1 MPTFYNALG
10 SQTLVGSNQQDR
22 FYAFTF
28 DDNLNNLRADS
39 VVTVFSW
46 TTGLRTSATNFFTIT
61 GNNVQLSSDFF
72 AGGEKNDFI
81 YGSNANDAIFFNNG
95 VISGGIGS
103 FSSIEQIE
111 MGAGDDI
118 VDLSARGPSGVDYA
132 KNIIIRGDSGN
143 DIIIGGAGMDTI
155 YGDDGND
162 LLLGWRGADTLYGGA
177 GDDTI
182 YGDDFGFNG
191 IAGDD
196 FLYGQAGN
204 DTLYGGAR
212 TDRLEGGDGN
222 DTLYGGA
229 GGDNLLGGA
238 GDDILY
244 GDDDGVNGNDKLDGD
259 AGNDQLFGG
268 GGNDEM
274 RGGTGDD
281 LVNGGTG
288 NDFVDGDGG
297 IDILIGGAGDDI
309 LNGGTESDTAVYSGN
324 LSDYSIVQNV
334 DGSFTIADLR
344 GGSPDGVDTLRNVEF
359 FQFADTTIPAGVPNN
374 PPAINSDGGGIAASI
389 SVLENTNFVT
399 TVAASDADNGQT
411 LTYSIAG
418 GADAALFTIDPVTGV
433 VSFITA
439 PDFENPADAGGNNM
453 YDIVVRATDNLGA
466 FDEQALA
473 ITVDDT
479 NDGAAPV
486 ITSNGGGA
494 TANITIDENAAI
506 VATVQ
511 AEDPDGTAS
520 TYSIVGGADAALFSI
535 DPQTGQLVFINAPD
549 FENPAD
555 AGQNNVYDV
564 IVQASDGVNF
574 DQQQISVTVAN
585 TNDNAPVITSAGGGA
600 TGSVSATENATA
612 VAAVVAT
619 DADGA
624 TLTYSI
630 IGGAD
635 AALFTIDPV
644 TGALAFITA
653 PDFEA
658 PGDFNGDN
666 IYDVIVQASDG
677 TNFDEQQIAVTIGN
691 ANDISPVITSNGGGA
706 TASVSINE
714 NIAAVTTVTA
724 TDADG
729 TNPVYSIVGG
739 ADAALFTIDPQTGSL
754 VFITVPDFETPGDF
768 DGNNVYDVIVQAS
781 DGVNSSQQQIAVNV
795 GNVNDAAPV
804 ITSNGGGT
812 NASVSAAENTTA
824 ITTVTS
830 TDADGPTPVYTIVG
844 GADAALFTI
853 DPQTGALQ
861 FLSAPDFEAP
871 GDFNG
876 DNIYDVIVQASD
888 GINSDQQQIAVT
900 VTNTNDNAPV
910 ITSGG
915 GGANATVSAAEN
927 QRTVLAV
934 VAQDADGAAITYSIV
949 GGADAALFTINAQ
962 TGALEFITAPDFELP
977 TDADFN
983 GIYDVIVRA
992 SDGTLFDDQAISV
1005 LVTDLI
1011 EGGRRIIGS
1020 NGNNTIT
1027 PTAPNPAL
1035 QTTAMND
1042 YIDALGGNDIID
1054 GGGGI
1059 DWMMGGYGD
1068 DIYYVDTYSDD
1079 GIIDND
1085 DRVIEDYLEGYDTVN
1100 ATVSYRLPTNVENL
1114 TLLGS
1119 VAING
1124 TGNNDI
1130 NIITGNVANNILSGE
1145 GGDDSLFGG
1154 EGNDTLLGGSGADLL
1169 DGGLGTDIMDG
1180 GLDNDVYIVDN
1191 FSDDGNA
1198 SNDDQVIELAGGGID
1213 TVNASVSYMLGN
1225 EVENLTLTGTL
1236 AINGTGNSLANTLIG
1251 NSAANLL
1258 LGMDGNDLLYGNDG
1272 NDILNG
1278 GSGNDTAFG
1287 GSGDDLIQGDLG
1299 NDSLLGEDGADTL
1312 VGGSG
1317 SDRLDGG
1324 LGADIMDGG
1333 IDNDSYFVDTFS
1345 DDGISSND
1353 DQVIELAGGGIDT
1366 VNASVNY
1373 TLGNEVENLTLTG
1386 TVAINGTGNA
1396 LANTLIGNSAANTI
1410 LGLDG
1415 NDTINGNAG
1424 DDVLR
1429 GGGGNDTMNG
1439 GTENDTLF
1447 GDAGNDSLLGG
1458 AGNDIIAGGSGSDTL
1473 NGQSGL
1479 DTLVGGTGRDSMNGG
1494 TEADIFKFAFGDT
1507 TTVSTTIDVI
1517 TDFTTGSDKIDLDFV
1532 NGGISAAAYSEGLI
1546 ATNSFTDALASAQ
1559 AMLSGGK
1566 SVAFVAGSTDGWLF
1580 WDTNGDGV
1588 IDQSILLKGVGSLG
1602 GFDFTDIM

>member
-10 SQTLVGSNQQDR
+10 SQTLTGSNQQDR

-39 VVTVFSW
+39 VVAVFSW
-46 TTGLRTSATNFFTIT
+46 TTTLRTSATNFFTIT

-118 VDLSARGPSGVDYA
+118 VDLSARGPSGVDYT

-143 DIIIGGAGMDTI
+143 DTIIGGAGMDTI

-222 DTLYGGA
+222 DTLYGGS

-244 GDDDGVNGNDKLDGD
+244 GDDDGVNGNDKLDGE
-259 AGNDQLFGG
+259 AGNDQMFGG

-274 RGGTGDD
+274 RGGTGND
-281 LVNGGTG
+281 LVDGGIG

-324 LSDYSIVQNV
+324 LGDYSIVQNV
-334 DGSFTIADLR
+334 DGSFTITDLR

-359 FQFADTTIPAGVPNN
+359 FQFANTTIPAGVPNT
-374 PPAINSDGGGIAASI
+374 PPVITSDGGGIAASL
-389 SVLENTNFVT
+389 SVLENATFVT
-399 TVAASDADNGQT
+399 TVTASDADNGQT

-433 VSFITA
+433 CSFINA
-439 PDFENPADAGGNNM
+439 PDFENPADAGGTNG
-453 YDIVVRATDNLGA
+453 YDIMVRATDNVGG
-466 FDEQALA
+466 FDEQAIA
-473 ITVDDT
+473 ITVTDVSE
-479 NDGAAPV
+479 GSPP
-486 ITSNGGGA
+486 IIISNGGGA
-494 TANITIDENAAI
+494 TASVTIDENATA

-511 AEDPDGTAS
+511 AEDADGTTP

-549 FENPAD
+549 FENPTD

-564 IVQASDGVNF
+564 IVQASDGINI

-619 DADGA
+619 DADGS
-624 TLTYSI
+624 TLTYAI
-630 IGGAD
+630 VGGAD

-653 PDFEA
+653 PDFET
-658 PGDFNGDN
+658 PGDFDGNN
-666 IYDVIVQASDG
+666 VYDVIVQASDG
-677 TNFDEQQIAVTIGN
+677 TNIDEQQIAVTVGN

-706 TASVSINE
+706 TASVSISE
-714 NIAAVTTVTA
+714 NISAVTTVTA

-754 VFITVPDFETPGDF
+754 VFITAPDFETPGDF

-781 DGVNSSQQQIAVNV
+781 DGVNSSQQQIAVSV

-804 ITSNGGGT
+804 ITSNGGGAT
-812 NASVSAAENTTA
+812 ASVSVAENTAA
-824 ITTVTS
+824 ITSVTS

-861 FLSAPDFEAP
+861 FLSAPDFELP
-871 GDFNG
+871 SDFNG

-888 GINSDQQQIAVT
+888 GTNSDQQQIAVT
-900 VTNTNDNAPV
+900 VTNANDNAPV

-915 GGANATVSAAEN
+915 GGANAAVSAAEN

-934 VAQDADGAAITYSIV
+934 VAQDADGAAITYSII

-983 GIYDVIVRA
+983 GLYDVTVRA
-992 SDGTLFDDQAISV
+992 CDGTLFDDQAISV
-1005 LVTDLI
+1005 TVTNVADNPPVITSNGGGATAAISISENSAAVTTVAAIDPDGTTPTYSIIGGADAALFFIDPQTGALTFINNPDFETPIDADANGIYDVIVRASDGVYFDDQALSVTVTDVN
-1011 EGGRRIIGS
+1011 EGGRTITGS
-1020 NGNNTIT
+1020 SGNNTIT
-1027 PTAPNPAL
+1027 PTATNIAL
-1035 QTTAMND
+1035 QTTALND
-1042 YIDALGGNDIID
+1042 TIFALAGNDIID
-1054 GGGGI
+1054 GGAGADYMDGGT
-1059 DWMMGGYGD
+1059 GD
-1068 DIYYVDTYSDD
+1068 DIYFVDQYSDD
-1079 GIIDND
+1079 GISLND
-1085 DRVIEDYLEGYDTVN
+1085 DQVIEAAGAGVDLVN
-1100 ATVSYRLPTNVENL
+1100 STVSYTLTANVENL

-1119 VAING
+1119 AAING
-1124 TGNNDI
+1124 TGNDLA
-1130 NIITGNVANNILSGE
+1130 NIITGNNANNILSGGLGDDTLN
-1145 GGDDSLFGG
+1145 GGD
-1154 EGNDTLLGGSGADLL
+1154 GNDTLLGGAGADRL
-1169 DGGLGTDIMDG
+1169 DGGTGADVMTG
-1180 GLDNDVYIVDN
+1180 GADNDIYIVDTY
-1191 FSDDGNA
+1191 SDDGNSA
-1198 SNDDQVIELAGGGID
+1198 NDDQVIEVAGGGID
-1213 TVNASVSYMLGN
+1213 TVNASVSFVLGS
-1225 EVENLTLTGTL
+1225 EVENLTLTGTA
-1236 AINGTGNSLANTLIG
+1236 AINGTGNNLAN
-1251 NSAANLL
+1251 
-1258 LGMDGNDLLYGNDG
+1258 
-1272 NDILNG
+1272 
-1278 GSGNDTAFG
+1278 
-1287 GSGDDLIQGDLG
+1287 
-1299 NDSLLGEDGADTL
+1299 
-1312 VGGSG
+1312 V
-1317 SDRLDGG
+1317 
-1324 LGADIMDGG
+1324 
-1333 IDNDSYFVDTFS
+1333 
-1345 DDGISSND
+1345 
-1353 DQVIELAGGGIDT
+1353 
-1366 VNASVNY
+1366 
-1373 TLGNEVENLTLTG
+1373 LT
-1386 TVAINGTGNA
+1386 
-1396 LANTLIGNSAANTI
+1396 GNSAANTL

-1424 DDVLR
+1424 EDTIR
-1429 GGGGNDTMNG
+1429 GGNGNDTING
-1439 GTENDTLF
+1439 GADNDSIF
-1447 GDAGNDSLLGG
+1447 GDAGIDSLLGAAGNDLLDGG
-1458 AGNDIIAGGSGSDTL
+1458 AGNDTL
-1473 NGQSGL
+1473 NGQSGS
-1479 DTLVGGTGRDSMNGG
+1479 DTIIGGLGRDSLNGG
-1494 TEADIFKFAFGDT
+1494 TEADIFRFNFGDT
-1507 TTVSTTIDVI
+1507 TTNSTTIDII

>member
-10 SQTLVGSNQQDR
+10 SQTLNGSNQQDR
-22 FYAFTF
+22 FYAFTY

-46 TTGLRTSATNFFTIT
+46 TTGLRTSATNFFIIT

-118 VDLSARGPSGVDYA
+118 VDLSARGPSGVDYT
-132 KNIIIRGDSGN
+132 KNIIIRGDAGN
-143 DIIIGGAGMDTI
+143 DTIIGGAGMDTI

-162 LLLGWRGADTLYGGA
+162 LLIGWRGADTLYGGS
-177 GDDTI
+177 GDDVI

-229 GGDNLLGGA
+229 GGDNLLGGS

-334 DGSFTIADLR
+334 DGSFTITDLR

-359 FQFADTTIPAGVPNN
+359 FQFADTTIPAGVPNT
-374 PPAINSDGGGIAASI
+374 PPVITSDGGGISASLTI
-389 SVLENTNFVT
+389 LENATFVT
-399 TVAASDADNGQT
+399 TVTASDADSGQS

-433 VSFITA
+433 VSFINA
-439 PDFENPADAGGNNM
+439 PDFENPADAGGNNV
-453 YDIVVRATDNLGA
+453 YDIIVRATDNVGG
-466 FDEQALA
+466 FDEQAIA
-473 ITVDDT
+473 ITVTDVSE
-479 NDGAAPV
+479 GSPPV
-486 ITSNGGGA
+486 IISNGGGA
-494 TANITIDENAAI
+494 TASVTIDENTTA

-511 AEDPDGTAS
+511 AEDADGTTP
-520 TYSIVGGADAALFSI
+520 TYSIVGGADAALFTI
-535 DPQTGQLVFINAPD
+535 DPQTGLLAFINAPD
-549 FENPAD
+549 YENPAD
-555 AGQNNVYDV
+555 AGQNNVYNV
-564 IVQASDGVNF
+564 IVQASDGINI
-574 DQQQISVTVAN
+574 DQQQIAVTVAN

-600 TGSVSATENATA
+600 TASVGTTENATA
-612 VAAVVAT
+612 VATVVAT

-630 IGGAD
+630 SGGAD

-644 TGALAFITA
+644 TGALSFITA

-666 IYDVIVQASDG
+666 VYDVIVQASDG
-677 TNFDEQQIAVTIGN
+677 TNIDEQQIAVTVGN
-691 ANDISPVITSNGGGA
+691 ANDITPVITSNGGGA

-714 NIAAVTTVTA
+714 NSAAVTTVTA

-754 VFITVPDFETPGDF
+754 VFINAPDFEAPGDF
-768 DGNNVYDVIVQAS
+768 DGNNIYDVIVQAS
-781 DGVNSSQQQIAVNV
+781 DGVNSTQQQIAVSV
-795 GNVNDAAPV
+795 GNVNDATPV
-804 ITSNGGGT
+804 ITSNGGGAT
-812 NASVSAAENTTA
+812 ASVSVAENTAA

-830 TDADGPTPVYTIVG
+830 TDADGPAPVYTIIG
-844 GADAALFTI
+844 GTDAALFTI
-853 DPQTGALQ
+853 DAQTGALQ

-888 GINSDQQQIAVT
+888 GINTGQQQIAVT
-900 VTNTNDNAPV
+900 VTNSNDNAPV
-910 ITSGG
+910 ISSGG
-915 GGANATVSAAEN
+915 GGATAAVSAAEN
-927 QRTVLAV
+927 QRTVLTVTAL
-934 VAQDADGAAITYSIV
+934 DADGAAITYSIV

-962 TGALEFITAPDFELP
+962 TGALEFIAAPDFEMP

-983 GIYDVIVRA
+983 GIYDVTVRA

-1005 LVTDLI
+1005 TVTNVADNPPVIISNGGGATAAISISENSAAVTTVGAVDPDGTTPTYSIIGGADAALFFIDPQTGALTFINNPDFETPLDADANGIYEVIVRASDGVYFDDQALSVTVTDVN
-1011 EGGRRIIGS
+1011 EGGRTITGS
-1020 NGNNTIT
+1020 SGNNTIT
-1027 PTAPNPAL
+1027 PTATNVAL
-1035 QTTAMND
+1035 QTTALND
-1042 YIDALGGNDIID
+1042 TIFALAGNDIID
-1054 GGGGI
+1054 GGAGADYMDGGI
-1059 DWMMGGYGD
+1059 GD
-1068 DIYYVDTYSDD
+1068 DTYFVDQFSDD
-1079 GIIDND
+1079 GISLND
-1085 DRVIEDYLEGYDTVN
+1085 DQVIEAAGAGVDLVN
-1100 ATVSYRLPTNVENL
+1100 STVSYILTANVENL

-1119 VAING
+1119 AAING
-1124 TGNNDI
+1124 TGNDLA
-1130 NIITGNVANNILSGE
+1130 NIITGNAANNILSGGLGDDTLN
-1145 GGDDSLFGG
+1145 GGD
-1154 EGNDTLLGGSGADLL
+1154 GNDTLLGGAGADRL
-1169 DGGLGTDIMDG
+1169 DGGTGADVMTG
-1180 GLDNDVYIVDN
+1180 GADNDIYFVDT
-1191 FSDDGNA
+1191 FTDDGNSA
-1198 SNDDQVIELAGGGID
+1198 NDDQVIEAAGGGID
-1213 TVNASVSYMLGN
+1213 TVNASVSFILGS
-1225 EVENLTLTGTL
+1225 EVENLTLTGTA
-1236 AINGTGNSLANTLIG
+1236 AINGTGNNLAN
-1251 NSAANLL
+1251 
-1258 LGMDGNDLLYGNDG
+1258 
-1272 NDILNG
+1272 
-1278 GSGNDTAFG
+1278 
-1287 GSGDDLIQGDLG
+1287 
-1299 NDSLLGEDGADTL
+1299 
-1312 VGGSG
+1312 V
-1317 SDRLDGG
+1317 
-1324 LGADIMDGG
+1324 
-1333 IDNDSYFVDTFS
+1333 
-1345 DDGISSND
+1345 
-1353 DQVIELAGGGIDT
+1353 
-1366 VNASVNY
+1366 
-1373 TLGNEVENLTLTG
+1373 LT
-1386 TVAINGTGNA
+1386 
-1396 LANTLIGNSAANTI
+1396 GNSAANTL

-1424 DDVLR
+1424 EDTIR
-1429 GGGGNDTMNG
+1429 GGNGNDTING
-1439 GTENDTLF
+1439 GADNDSLF
-1447 GDAGNDSLLGG
+1447 GDAGIDTLLGAAGNDLLDGG
-1458 AGNDIIAGGSGSDTL
+1458 AGNDTL
-1473 NGQSGL
+1473 NGQSGN
-1479 DTLVGGTGRDSMNGG
+1479 DIIIGGLGRDSLNGG
-1494 TEADIFKFAFGDT
+1494 TEADIFRFAFGDT
-1507 TTVSTTIDVI
+1507 TANSATIDII

-1559 AMLSGGK
+1559 AMLSGGNW
-1566 SVAFVAGSTDGWLF
+1566 VAFVAGSTDGWLF

>member
-10 SQTLVGSNQQDR
+10 SQTLTGSNQQDR

-46 TTGLRTSATNFFTIT
+46 TTTLRTSATNFFTIT

-143 DIIIGGAGMDTI
+143 DTIIGGAGMDTI

-222 DTLYGGA
+222 DTLYGGS

-244 GDDDGVNGNDKLDGD
+244 GDDDGVNGNDKLDGE
-259 AGNDQLFGG
+259 AGNDQMFGG

-274 RGGTGDD
+274 RGGTGND
-281 LVNGGTG
+281 LVDGGIG

-324 LSDYSIVQNV
+324 LGDYSIVQNV
-334 DGSFTIADLR
+334 DGSFTITDLR

-359 FQFADTTIPAGVPNN
+359 FQFANTTILAGVPNT
-374 PPAINSDGGGIAASI
+374 PPVITSDGGGIAASL
-389 SVLENTNFVT
+389 SVLENANFVT
-399 TVAASDADNGQT
+399 TVTASDADNGQT

-433 VSFITA
+433 VSFINA
-439 PDFENPADAGGNNM
+439 PDFENPADAGGNNV
-453 YDIVVRATDNLGA
+453 YDIIVRATDNLGG
-466 FDEQALA
+466 FDEQAIA
-473 ITVDDT
+473 ITVTDVSE
-479 NDGAAPV
+479 GSPP
-486 ITSNGGGA
+486 IIISNGGGA
-494 TANITIDENAAI
+494 TASVTIDENATA
-506 VATVQ
+506 VTTVQ
-511 AEDPDGTAS
+511 AEDADGTTP
-520 TYSIVGGADAALFSI
+520 TYSIIGGADAALFSI

-549 FENPAD
+549 FENPTD

-564 IVQASDGVNF
+564 IVQASDGINI

-619 DADGA
+619 EADGA

-677 TNFDEQQIAVTIGN
+677 TNIDEQQIAVTVGN

-714 NIAAVTTVTA
+714 NIAAVTTVIA

-739 ADAALFTIDPQTGSL
+739 ADAALFAIDPQTGSL
-754 VFITVPDFETPGDF
+754 VFITAPDFETPGDF

-812 NASVSAAENTTA
+812 NASVSVAENTAA

-830 TDADGPTPVYTIVG
+830 SDADGPAPVYTIVG
-844 GADAALFTI
+844 GVDAALFTI
-853 DPQTGALQ
+853 DPLTGALQ
-861 FLSAPDFEAP
+861 FLSAPDFELP

-888 GINSDQQQIAVT
+888 GTNNGQQQIAVT

-915 GGANATVSAAEN
+915 GGANAAVSAAEN

-983 GIYDVIVRA
+983 GIYDVTVRA

-1005 LVTDLI
+1005 TVTDAADNSPVITSNGGGATAAVNIWENSAVVTNVDAIDPDGTTLTFSI
-1011 EGGRRIIGS
+1011 VGGADAALFFIDLYTGVLAFKSAPDFETLLDADANGIYEVIVRASDGVNFDDQAISVTVADINEGERTIIGS
-1020 NGNNTIT
+1020 SGNNTIT
-1027 PTAPNPAL
+1027 PTAANIAL
-1035 QTTAMND
+1035 RTSEFND
-1042 YIDALGGNDIID
+1042 TIYGLAGNDIID
-1054 GGGGI
+1054 GGGGA
-1059 DWMMGGYGD
+1059 DYMDGGTGD
-1068 DIYYVDTYSDD
+1068 DFYFVDQFSYD
-1079 GIIDND
+1079 GNNSND
-1085 DRVIEDYLEGYDTVN
+1085 DFVFEQFNAGIDTVN
-1100 ATVSYRLPTNVENL
+1100 STVTYSLAANVENL
-1114 TLLGS
+1114 ILLGTAS
-1119 VAING
+1119 ING
-1124 TGNNDI
+1124 IGNELN
-1130 NIITGNVANNILSGE
+1130 NNITGNSANNTLIGGVGDDTLN
-1145 GGDDSLFGG
+1145 GGD
-1154 EGNDTLLGGSGADLL
+1154 GNDLLYDGAGADRL
-1169 DGGLGTDIMDG
+1169 DGGAGADIMEG
-1180 GLDNDVYIVDN
+1180 GRDNDVYFVDT
-1191 FSDDGNA
+1191 FSNDGVA
-1198 SNDDQVIELAGGGID
+1198 GNDDQVIELAGEGID
-1213 TVNASVSYMLGN
+1213 IVNASVSYVLAN
-1225 EVENLTLTGTL
+1225 EVENLTLTGTA
-1236 AINGTGNSLANTLIG
+1236 AINGTGNNLAN
-1251 NSAANLL
+1251 
-1258 LGMDGNDLLYGNDG
+1258 
-1272 NDILNG
+1272 
-1278 GSGNDTAFG
+1278 
-1287 GSGDDLIQGDLG
+1287 
-1299 NDSLLGEDGADTL
+1299 
-1312 VGGSG
+1312 V
-1317 SDRLDGG
+1317 
-1324 LGADIMDGG
+1324 
-1333 IDNDSYFVDTFS
+1333 
-1345 DDGISSND
+1345 
-1353 DQVIELAGGGIDT
+1353 
-1366 VNASVNY
+1366 
-1373 TLGNEVENLTLTG
+1373 LT
-1386 TVAINGTGNA
+1386 
-1396 LANTLIGNSAANTI
+1396 GNSAANTL

-1424 DDVLR
+1424 EDTIR
-1429 GGGGNDTMNG
+1429 GGNGNDTING
-1439 GTENDTLF
+1439 GADNDSIF
-1447 GDAGNDSLLGG
+1447 GDAGIDSLLGAAGNDLLDGG
-1458 AGNDIIAGGSGSDTL
+1458 AGNDTL
-1473 NGQSGL
+1473 NGQSGS
-1479 DTLVGGTGRDSMNGG
+1479 DTIIGGQGRDSLNGG
-1494 TEADIFKFAFGDT
+1494 TEADIFRFNFGDT
-1507 TTVSTTIDVI
+1507 TTNSTTIDII

-1559 AMLSGGK
+1559 AMFSGGK

>member
-374 PPAINSDGGGIAASI
+374 PPVINSDGGGIAASI

-439 PDFENPADAGGNNM
+439 PDFENPADAGGNNV
-453 YDIVVRATDNLGA
+453 YDIIVRATDNLGA

-511 AEDPDGTAS
+511 AEDPDGTAP

-624 TLTYSI
+624 TLTHSI

-677 TNFDEQQIAVTIGN
+677 TNIDEQQIAVTVGN

-714 NIAAVTTVTA
+714 NIAGVTTVTA

-739 ADAALFTIDPQTGSL
+739 ADAALFAIDTQTGSL
-754 VFITVPDFETPGDF
+754 VFITAPDFETPGDF

-781 DGVNSSQQQIAVNV
+781 DGVNSSQQQIAVSV

-812 NASVSAAENTTA
+812 NASVSVAENTAA

-853 DPQTGALQ
+853 DPQSGALH
-861 FLSAPDFEAP
+861 FLSAPDFELP

-888 GINSDQQQIAVT
+888 GTNNGQQQIAVT

-983 GIYDVIVRA
+983 GIYDVTVRA

-1005 LVTDLI
+1005 TVTNVADNPPVITSNGGGATAAINISENSAAVTTVEAIDPDGTTPTYSIIGGADAALFFI
-1011 EGGRRIIGS
+1011 DPQTGALTFINNPDFETPLDADGNGIYDVIVRASDGVYFDDQALSVTVADVNEGGRTITGS
-1020 NGNNTIT
+1020 SGNNTIT
-1027 PTAPNPAL
+1027 PTATNVAL
-1035 QTTAMND
+1035 QTTALND
-1042 YIDALGGNDIID
+1042 TIFALAGNDIID
-1054 GGGGI
+1054 GGAGADYMDGGT
-1059 DWMMGGYGD
+1059 GD
-1068 DIYYVDTYSDD
+1068 DIYFVDQYSDD
-1079 GIIDND
+1079 GISLND
-1085 DRVIEDYLEGYDTVN
+1085 DQVIEAAGAGVDLVN
-1100 ATVSYRLPTNVENL
+1100 STVSYTLTANVENL

-1119 VAING
+1119 AAING
-1124 TGNNDI
+1124 TGNDLA
-1130 NIITGNVANNILSGE
+1130 NIITGNGANNILSGGLGDDTLN
-1145 GGDDSLFGG
+1145 GGD
-1154 EGNDTLLGGSGADLL
+1154 GNDTLLGGSGAD
-1169 DGGLGTDIMDG
+1169 
-1180 GLDNDVYIVDN
+1180 
-1191 FSDDGNA
+1191 
-1198 SNDDQVIELAGGGID
+1198 
-1213 TVNASVSYMLGN
+1213 
-1225 EVENLTLTGTL
+1225 
-1236 AINGTGNSLANTLIG
+1236 
-1251 NSAANLL
+1251 
-1258 LGMDGNDLLYGNDG
+1258 
-1272 NDILNG
+1272 
-1278 GSGNDTAFG
+1278 
-1287 GSGDDLIQGDLG
+1287 
-1299 NDSLLGEDGADTL
+1299 
-1312 VGGSG
+1312 
-1317 SDRLDGG
+1317 RLDGG
-1324 LGADIMDGG
+1324 TGADIMDGG
-1333 IDNDSYFVDTFS
+1333 ADNDVYFVDTFS
-1345 DDGISSND
+1345 DDGNSAND
-1353 DQVIELAGGGIDT
+1353 DQVIEAAGGGVDT
-1366 VNASVNY
+1366 VNASVSFI
-1373 TLGNEVENLTLTG
+1373 LGANVENLTLTG
-1386 TVAINGTGNA
+1386 TAAINGTGNG
-1396 LANTLIGNSAANTI
+1396 LANVMTGNSAANTL

-1424 DDVLR
+1424 DDTIR
-1429 GGGGNDTMNG
+1429 GGNGNDTING
-1439 GTENDTLF
+1439 GSDNDSLF
-1447 GDAGNDSLLGG
+1447 GDAGIDTLLGA
-1458 AGNDIIAGGSGSDTL
+1458 AGNDLLDGGTGNDTL
-1473 NGQSGL
+1473 NGQSGS
-1479 DTLVGGTGRDSMNGG
+1479 DTIIGGLGRDSLNGG
-1494 TEADIFKFAFGDT
+1494 TEADIFRFNFGDT
-1507 TTVSTTIDVI
+1507 TTNSTTIDVI

>member
-10 SQTLVGSNQQDR
+10 SQTLNGSNQQDR
-22 FYAFTF
+22 FYAFTY

-118 VDLSARGPSGVDYA
+118 VDLSARGPSGVDYT
-132 KNIIIRGDSGN
+132 KNIIIRGDAGN
-143 DIIIGGAGMDTI
+143 DTIIGGAGMDTI

-162 LLLGWRGADTLYGGA
+162 LLIGWRGADTLYGGS
-177 GDDTI
+177 GDDVI

-196 FLYGQAGN
+196 FLYGQSGN

-229 GGDNLLGGA
+229 GGDNLFGGS

-244 GDDDGVNGNDKLDGD
+244 GDDDGVNGNDKMDGD
-259 AGNDQLFGG
+259 AGNDQMFGG

-281 LVNGGTG
+281 LVNGGIG

-334 DGSFTIADLR
+334 DGSFTITDLR

-359 FQFADTTIPAGVPNN
+359 FQFADTTIPAGVPNT
-374 PPAINSDGGGIAASI
+374 PPVITSDGGGISASLTI
-389 SVLENTNFVT
+389 LENATFVT
-399 TVAASDADNGQT
+399 TVTASDADSGQS

-433 VSFITA
+433 VSFINA
-439 PDFENPADAGGNNM
+439 PDFENPADAGGNNV
-453 YDIVVRATDNLGA
+453 YDIIVRATDNVGG
-466 FDEQALA
+466 FDEQAIA
-473 ITVDDT
+473 ITVTDVSE
-479 NDGAAPV
+479 GSPPV
-486 ITSNGGGA
+486 IISNGGGA
-494 TANITIDENAAI
+494 TASVTIDENTTA

-511 AEDPDGTAS
+511 AEDADGTMP
-520 TYSIVGGADAALFSI
+520 TYSIVGGADAALFTI
-535 DPQTGQLVFINAPD
+535 DPQTGLLAFINAPD
-549 FENPAD
+549 YENPAD
-555 AGQNNVYDV
+555 AGQNNVYNV
-564 IVQASDGVNF
+564 IVQASDGINI
-574 DQQQISVTVAN
+574 DQQQIAVTVAN

-600 TGSVSATENATA
+600 TASVGTTENATA
-612 VAAVVAT
+612 VATVVAT

-630 IGGAD
+630 SGGAD

-644 TGALAFITA
+644 TGALSFITA

-666 IYDVIVQASDG
+666 VYDVIVQASDG
-677 TNFDEQQIAVTIGN
+677 TNIDEQQIAVTVGN
-691 ANDISPVITSNGGGA
+691 ANDITPVITSNGGGA

-714 NIAAVTTVTA
+714 NSAAVTTVTA

-754 VFITVPDFETPGDF
+754 VFINAPDFETPGDF
-768 DGNNVYDVIVQAS
+768 DGNNIYDVIVQAS
-781 DGVNSSQQQIAVNV
+781 DGVNSTQQQIAVSV
-795 GNVNDAAPV
+795 GNVNDATPV
-804 ITSNGGGT
+804 ITSNGGGAT
-812 NASVSAAENTTA
+812 ASVSVAENTAA

-830 TDADGPTPVYTIVG
+830 TDADGPTPVYTIIG

-853 DPQTGALQ
+853 DAQTGALQ

-888 GINSDQQQIAVT
+888 GINTGQQQIAVT
-900 VTNTNDNAPV
+900 VTNSNDNAPV
-910 ITSGG
+910 ISSGG
-915 GGANATVSAAEN
+915 GGATAAVSAAEN
-927 QRTVLAV
+927 QRTVLTVTAL
-934 VAQDADGAAITYSIV
+934 DADGAAITYSIV

-962 TGALEFITAPDFELP
+962 TGALEFIAAPDFEMP

-983 GIYDVIVRA
+983 GIYDVTVRA

-1005 LVTDLI
+1005 TVTNVADNPPVIISNGGGATAAVSISENSAAVTTVGAVDPDGTTPTYSIIGGADAALFFI
-1011 EGGRRIIGS
+1011 DPQTGALTFINNPDFETPLDADANGIYEVIVRASDGVYFDDQALSVTVADVNEGGRTITGS
-1020 NGNNTIT
+1020 SGNNTIT
-1027 PTAPNPAL
+1027 PTATNVAL
-1035 QTTAMND
+1035 QTTALND
-1042 YIDALGGNDIID
+1042 TIFALAGNDIID
-1054 GGGGI
+1054 GGAGADYMDGGI
-1059 DWMMGGYGD
+1059 GD
-1068 DIYYVDTYSDD
+1068 DIYYVDQFSNDGNSANDDLVIEAVGGGIDRVVSTVSYILTPNVEILLLMGNAINGIGNDLNNTIVGNQNNNVIEGGLGDDTLYGEAGSDTLLGGAGNDTLDGGSGNDVLDGGEGNDTLDGRDGVDQLSGGLGDDIYYVNDFSDD
-1079 GIIDND
+1079 GDNTND
-1085 DRVIEDYLEGYDTVN
+1085 DVVIEAANAGIDLVYSQSDYT
-1100 ATVSYRLPTNVENL
+1100 LPTNVENL
-1114 TLLGS
+1114 TLLS
-1119 VAING
+1119 VGNYNGFGNGLNNIING
-1124 TGNNDI
+1124 NTSNNY
-1130 NIITGNVANNILSGE
+1130 
-1145 GGDDSLFGG
+1145 
-1154 EGNDTLLGGSGADLL
+1154 L
-1169 DGGLGTDIMDG
+1169 DGG
-1180 GLDNDVYIVDN
+1180 
-1191 FSDDGNA
+1191 A
-1198 SNDDQVIELAGGGID
+1198 
-1213 TVNASVSYMLGN
+1213 
-1225 EVENLTLTGTL
+1225 
-1236 AINGTGNSLANTLIG
+1236 
-1251 NSAANLL
+1251 
-1258 LGMDGNDLLYGNDG
+1258 
-1272 NDILNG
+1272 
-1278 GSGNDTAFG
+1278 
-1287 GSGDDLIQGDLG
+1287 
-1299 NDSLLGEDGADTL
+1299 
-1312 VGGSG
+1312 
-1317 SDRLDGG
+1317 
-1324 LGADIMDGG
+1324 
-1333 IDNDSYFVDTFS
+1333 
-1345 DDGISSND
+1345 
-1353 DQVIELAGGGIDT
+1353 
-1366 VNASVNY
+1366 
-1373 TLGNEVENLTLTG
+1373 
-1386 TVAINGTGNA
+1386 
-1396 LANTLIGNSAANTI
+1396 
-1410 LGLDG
+1410 G

-1424 DDVLR
+1424 QDIIR
-1429 GGGGNDTMNG
+1429 GGNGNDTING
-1439 GTENDTLF
+1439 GADNDSLF
-1447 GDAGNDSLLGG
+1447 GDAGNDSLLGAAGNDLLDGG
-1458 AGNDIIAGGSGSDTL
+1458 AGNDTL
-1473 NGQSGL
+1473 NGQSGN
-1479 DTLVGGTGRDSMNGG
+1479 DIIIGGQGRDSLNGG
-1494 TEADIFKFAFGDT
+1494 TEADIFRFAFGDT
-1507 TTVSTTIDVI
+1507 TTNSATIDII

>member
-10 SQTLVGSNQQDR
+10 SQTLNGSNQQDR
-22 FYAFTF
+22 FYAFTY

-118 VDLSARGPSGVDYA
+118 VDLSARGPSGVDYT
-132 KNIIIRGDSGN
+132 KNIIIRGDAGN
-143 DIIIGGAGMDTI
+143 DTIIGGAGMDTI

-162 LLLGWRGADTLYGGA
+162 LLIGWRGADTLYGGS
-177 GDDTI
+177 GDDVI

-196 FLYGQAGN
+196 FLYGQSGN

-229 GGDNLLGGA
+229 GGDNLFGGS

-244 GDDDGVNGNDKLDGD
+244 GDDDGVNGNDKMDGD
-259 AGNDQLFGG
+259 AGNDQMFGG

-334 DGSFTIADLR
+334 DGSFTITDLR

-359 FQFADTTIPAGVPNN
+359 FQFADTTIPAGVPNT
-374 PPAINSDGGGIAASI
+374 PPVITSDGGGISASLTI
-389 SVLENTNFVT
+389 LENATFVT
-399 TVAASDADNGQT
+399 TVTASDANSGQS

-433 VSFITA
+433 VSFINA
-439 PDFENPADAGGNNM
+439 PDFENPADAGGNNV
-453 YDIVVRATDNLGA
+453 YDIIVRATDNVGG
-466 FDEQALA
+466 FDEQAIA
-473 ITVDDT
+473 ITVTDVSE
-479 NDGAAPV
+479 GSPPV
-486 ITSNGGGA
+486 IISNGGGA
-494 TANITIDENAAI
+494 TANVTIDENSTA

-511 AEDPDGTAS
+511 AEDTDGTMP
-520 TYSIVGGADAALFSI
+520 TYSIMGGADAALFTI
-535 DPQTGQLVFINAPD
+535 DPQTGLLAFINAPD
-549 FENPAD
+549 YENPAD
-555 AGQNNVYDV
+555 AGQNNVYNV
-564 IVQASDGVNF
+564 IVQASDGINI
-574 DQQQISVTVAN
+574 DQQQIAVTVTN

-600 TGSVSATENATA
+600 TASVGTTENATA
-612 VAAVVAT
+612 VATVVAT

-630 IGGAD
+630 SGGAD

-644 TGALAFITA
+644 TGALSFITA

-666 IYDVIVQASDG
+666 VYDVIVQASDG
-677 TNFDEQQIAVTIGN
+677 TNIDEQQIAVTVGN
-691 ANDISPVITSNGGGA
+691 ANDITPVITSNGGGA

-714 NIAAVTTVTA
+714 NSAAVTTVTA

-754 VFITVPDFETPGDF
+754 VFINAPDFETPGDF
-768 DGNNVYDVIVQAS
+768 DGNNIYDVIVQAS
-781 DGVNSSQQQIAVNV
+781 DGVNSTQQQIAVSV
-795 GNVNDAAPV
+795 GNVNDATPV
-804 ITSNGGGT
+804 ITSNGGGAT
-812 NASVSAAENTTA
+812 ASVSVAENTAA

-830 TDADGPTPVYTIVG
+830 TDADGPAPVYTIIG

-853 DPQTGALQ
+853 DAQTGALQ

-888 GINSDQQQIAVT
+888 GINTDQQQIAVT
-900 VTNTNDNAPV
+900 VTNSNDNAPV
-910 ITSGG
+910 ISSAG
-915 GGANATVSAAEN
+915 GGATAAVSAAEN
-927 QRTVLAV
+927 QRTVLTVTAL
-934 VAQDADGAAITYSIV
+934 DADGAAITYSIV

-962 TGALEFITAPDFELP
+962 TGALEFIAAPDFEMP

-983 GIYDVIVRA
+983 GIYDVTVRA

-1005 LVTDLI
+1005 TVTNVADNPPVITSNGGGATAAISISENSAAVTTVGAVDPDGTTPTYSIIGGADAALFFIDPQTGALTFINNPDFETPLDADANGIYEVIVRASDGVYFDDQALSVTVTDVN
-1011 EGGRRIIGS
+1011 EGGRTITGS
-1020 NGNNTIT
+1020 SGNNTIT
-1027 PTAPNPAL
+1027 PTATNVAL
-1035 QTTAMND
+1035 QTTALND
-1042 YIDALGGNDIID
+1042 TIFALAGNDIID
-1054 GGGGI
+1054 GGAGADYMDGGI
-1059 DWMMGGYGD
+1059 GD
-1068 DIYYVDTYSDD
+1068 DTYFVDQFSDD
-1079 GIIDND
+1079 GISLND
-1085 DRVIEDYLEGYDTVN
+1085 DQVIEAAGAGVDLVN
-1100 ATVSYRLPTNVENL
+1100 STVSYILTANVENL

-1119 VAING
+1119 AAING
-1124 TGNNDI
+1124 TGNDLA
-1130 NIITGNVANNILSGE
+1130 NIITGNGANNILSGGLGDDTLN
-1145 GGDDSLFGG
+1145 GGD
-1154 EGNDTLLGGSGADLL
+1154 GNDTLLGGAGADRL
-1169 DGGLGTDIMDG
+1169 DGGTGADVMTG
-1180 GLDNDVYIVDN
+1180 GADNDIYFVDT
-1191 FSDDGNA
+1191 FTDDGNSA
-1198 SNDDQVIELAGGGID
+1198 NDDQVIEAAGGGID
-1213 TVNASVSYMLGN
+1213 TVNASVSFILGN
-1225 EVENLTLTGTL
+1225 EVENLTLTGT
-1236 AINGTGNSLANTLIG
+1236 A
-1251 NSAANLL
+1251 
-1258 LGMDGNDLLYGNDG
+1258 
-1272 NDILNG
+1272 
-1278 GSGNDTAFG
+1278 
-1287 GSGDDLIQGDLG
+1287 
-1299 NDSLLGEDGADTL
+1299 
-1312 VGGSG
+1312 
-1317 SDRLDGG
+1317 
-1324 LGADIMDGG
+1324 
-1333 IDNDSYFVDTFS
+1333 
-1345 DDGISSND
+1345 
-1353 DQVIELAGGGIDT
+1353 
-1366 VNASVNY
+1366 
-1373 TLGNEVENLTLTG
+1373 
-1386 TVAINGTGNA
+1386 AINGTGNA
-1396 LANTLIGNSAANTI
+1396 LANVLTGNSAANTL

-1424 DDVLR
+1424 EDIIR
-1429 GGGGNDTMNG
+1429 GGNGNDTING
-1439 GTENDTLF
+1439 GADNDSLF
-1447 GDAGNDSLLGG
+1447 GDAGIDSLLGAAGNDLLDGG
-1458 AGNDIIAGGSGSDTL
+1458 AGNDTL
-1473 NGQSGL
+1473 NGQSGN
-1479 DTLVGGTGRDSMNGG
+1479 DIIIGGQGRDSLNGG
-1494 TEADIFKFAFGDT
+1494 TEADIFRFAFGDT
-1507 TTVSTTIDVI
+1507 TTNSATIDII

-1532 NGGISAAAYSEGLI
+1532 NGGISAAGYSEGLI

>member
-10 SQTLVGSNQQDR
+10 SQTLNGSNQQDR
-22 FYAFTF
+22 FYAFTY

-118 VDLSARGPSGVDYA
+118 VDLSARGPSGVDYT
-132 KNIIIRGDSGN
+132 KNIIIRGDAGN
-143 DIIIGGAGMDTI
+143 DTIIGGAGMDTI

-162 LLLGWRGADTLYGGA
+162 LLIGWRGADTLYGGS
-177 GDDTI
+177 GDDVI
-182 YGDDFGFNG
+182 YSDDFGFNG

-229 GGDNLLGGA
+229 GGDNLLGGS

-334 DGSFTIADLR
+334 DGSFTITDLR

-359 FQFADTTIPAGVPNN
+359 FQFADMTIPAGVPNT
-374 PPAINSDGGGIAASI
+374 PPVITSDGGGISASLTI
-389 SVLENTNFVT
+389 LENATFVT
-399 TVAASDADNGQT
+399 TVTASDADSGQS

-433 VSFITA
+433 VSFINA
-439 PDFENPADAGGNNM
+439 PDFENPADAGGNNV
-453 YDIVVRATDNLGA
+453 YNIIVRATDNVGG
-466 FDEQALA
+466 FDEQAIA
-473 ITVDDT
+473 ITVTDVSE
-479 NDGAAPV
+479 GSSPV
-486 ITSNGGGA
+486 IISNGGGA
-494 TANITIDENAAI
+494 TASVTIDENTTA

-511 AEDPDGTAS
+511 AEDADGTMP
-520 TYSIVGGADAALFSI
+520 TYSIVGGADAALFTI

-549 FENPAD
+549 FENPTD

-564 IVQASDGVNF
+564 IVQASDGINV
-574 DQQQISVTVAN
+574 DQQQISVMVAN
-585 TNDNAPVITSAGGGA
+585 TNDSRPVIISGGGGPNGVYSAAENETSA
-600 TGSVSATENATA
+600 TA
-612 VAAVVAT
+612 FVAT
-619 DADGA
+619 DMDGSPLSY
-624 TLTYSI
+624 TI
-630 IGGAD
+630 VGGTD
-635 AALFTIDPV
+635 AAFFEIDPV
-644 TGALAFITA
+644 TGALTFIAA

-658 PGDFNGDN
+658 PSDSDGDN
-666 IYDVIVQASDG
+666 IYEVLVNVSDG
-677 TNFDEQQIAVTIGN
+677 LNSDVQLAFINVSNI
-691 ANDISPVITSNGGGA
+691 NDASPVIISNGGG
-706 TASVSINE
+706 TTTNVSVSE
-714 NIAAVTTVTA
+714 NDSAVTTVTA
-724 TDADG
+724 IDADG
-729 TNPVYSIVGG
+729 TNPLYSIVGG
-739 ADAALFTIDPQTGSL
+739 ADALLFAIDPQTGSL
-754 VFITVPDFETPGDF
+754 VFLTAPDFETPGDF

-781 DGVNSSQQQIAVNV
+781 DGVNISQQQIAVNV
-795 GNVNDAAPV
+795 GNVNDSSPV
-804 ITSNGGGT
+804 ITSNGGGGA
-812 NASVSAAENTTA
+812 ASVNVAENTVGIATM
-824 ITTVTS
+824 TS
-830 TDADGPTPVYTIVG
+830 TDADGSTLVYSILSG
-844 GADAALFTI
+844 GDAALFTI
-853 DPQTGALQ
+853 DPQSGVIQ
-861 FLSAPDFEAP
+861 FRSAPDFESP
-871 GDFNG
+871 IDFDR
-876 DNIYDVIVQASD
+876 DNIYNIIVQVSD
-888 GINSDQQQIAVT
+888 GQNVDQQQLTIT
-900 VTNTNDNAPV
+900 VSNTNDNAP
-910 ITSGG
+910 IIISGG
-915 GGANATVSAAEN
+915 GEATATVSAAEN
-927 QRTVLAV
+927 QRAV
-934 VAQDADGAAITYSIV
+934 MTIVAQDSDRDSITYSIV
-949 GGADAALFTINAQ
+949 GGADASLFTINSL
-962 TGALEFITAPDFELP
+962 TGALEFITAPDFETP
-977 TDADFN
+977 ADVDFN
-983 GIYDVIVRA
+983 GIYDVTIRA
-992 SDGTLFDDQAISV
+992 SDGSLFDDQAISV
-1005 LVTDLI
+1005 AVANVPDNPPTITSNGGGATAAVSISENSATVTTVTAFDQDLTNPTYSI
-1011 EGGRRIIGS
+1011 AGGADAALFFIDPQTGLLRFINNPDFETPLDADANGIYEVIVRASDGVYFDDQRLSVTVNDVTNEAGRTITGS
-1020 NGNNTIT
+1020 SGNNTIT
-1027 PTAPNPAL
+1027 PTAANVAL
-1035 QTTAMND
+1035 QTTALND
-1042 YIDALGGNDIID
+1042 TIFALAGNDIID
-1054 GGGGI
+1054 GGAGADYMDGGT
-1059 DWMMGGYGD
+1059 GD
-1068 DIYYVDTYSDD
+1068 DIYYVDQYSDD
-1079 GIIDND
+1079 GNNLND
-1085 DRVIEDYLEGYDTVN
+1085 DQVIEGPGGGIDLVYS
-1100 ATVSYRLPTNVENL
+1100 TVSYRLASNSEVENL

-1119 VAING
+1119 SSING
-1124 TGNNDI
+1124 TGNYSN
-1130 NIITGNVANNILSGE
+1130 NVITGNSGANILSGDF
-1145 GGDDSLFGG
+1145 GDDVLIGG
-1154 EGNDTLLGGSGADLL
+1154 AGDDTLYGGLGQDRLDGGSGADIMIGG
-1169 DGGLGTDIMDG
+1169 DGS
-1180 GLDNDVYIVDN
+1180 DVYV
-1191 FSDDGNA
+1191 F
-1198 SNDDQVIELAGGGID
+1198 
-1213 TVNASVSYMLGN
+1213 
-1225 EVENLTLTGTL
+1225 
-1236 AINGTGNSLANTLIG
+1236 
-1251 NSAANLL
+1251 
-1258 LGMDGNDLLYGNDG
+1258 
-1272 NDILNG
+1272 
-1278 GSGNDTAFG
+1278 
-1287 GSGDDLIQGDLG
+1287 
-1299 NDSLLGEDGADTL
+1299 
-1312 VGGSG
+1312 
-1317 SDRLDGG
+1317 
-1324 LGADIMDGG
+1324 
-1333 IDNDSYFVDTFS
+1333 DTFS
-1345 DDGISSND
+1345 DDGNSAND
-1353 DQVIELAGGGIDT
+1353 DQIIELANGGLEDT
-1366 VNASVNY
+1366 VISSFDFV
-1373 TLGNEVENLTLTG
+1373 LGVELEHLTLAG
-1386 TVAINGTGNA
+1386 SAVSGTGNSKA
-1396 LANTLIGNSAANTI
+1396 NILNGNGLGNTL

-1429 GGGGNDTMNG
+1429 GGGGNDNING

-1447 GDAGNDSLLGG
+1447 GDAGTDTLLGG

-1479 DTLVGGTGRDSMNGG
+1479 DILVGGTGRDSMNGG

-1602 GFDFTDIM
+1602 GFDFTDII

>member
-10 SQTLVGSNQQDR
+10 SQTLNGSNQQDR
-22 FYAFTF
+22 FYAFTY

-118 VDLSARGPSGVDYA
+118 VDLSARGPSGVDYT
-132 KNIIIRGDSGN
+132 KNIIIRGDAGN
-143 DIIIGGAGMDTI
+143 DTIIGGAGMDTI

-162 LLLGWRGADTLYGGA
+162 LLIGWRGADTLYGGS
-177 GDDTI
+177 GDDVI

-196 FLYGQAGN
+196 FLYGQSGN

-229 GGDNLLGGA
+229 GGDNLFGGS

-244 GDDDGVNGNDKLDGD
+244 GDDDGVNGNDKMDGD
-259 AGNDQLFGG
+259 AGNDQMFGG

-334 DGSFTIADLR
+334 DGSFTITDLR

-359 FQFADTTIPAGVPNN
+359 FQFADTTIPAGVPNT
-374 PPAINSDGGGIAASI
+374 PPVITSDGGGISASLTI
-389 SVLENTNFVT
+389 LENATFVT
-399 TVAASDADNGQT
+399 TVTASDANSGQS

-433 VSFITA
+433 VSFINA
-439 PDFENPADAGGNNM
+439 PDFENPADAGGNNV
-453 YDIVVRATDNLGA
+453 YDIIVRATDNVGG
-466 FDEQALA
+466 FDEQAIA
-473 ITVDDT
+473 ITVTDVSE
-479 NDGAAPV
+479 GSPPV
-486 ITSNGGGA
+486 IISNGGGA
-494 TANITIDENAAI
+494 TANVTIDENSTA

-511 AEDPDGTAS
+511 AEDTDGTMP
-520 TYSIVGGADAALFSI
+520 TYSIVGGADAALFTI
-535 DPQTGQLVFINAPD
+535 DPQTGLLAFINAPD
-549 FENPAD
+549 YENPAD
-555 AGQNNVYDV
+555 AGQNNIYNV
-564 IVQASDGVNF
+564 IVQASDGINV
-574 DQQQISVTVAN
+574 DQQQIAVTVAN

-600 TGSVSATENATA
+600 TASIGTTENATA
-612 VAAVVAT
+612 VATVVAT

-630 IGGAD
+630 SGGAD

-644 TGALAFITA
+644 TGALSFITA

-666 IYDVIVQASDG
+666 VYDVIVQASDG
-677 TNFDEQQIAVTIGN
+677 TNIDEQQIAVTVGN
-691 ANDISPVITSNGGGA
+691 ANDITPVITSNGGGA

-714 NIAAVTTVTA
+714 NSAAVTTVTA

-754 VFITVPDFETPGDF
+754 VFINAPDFETPGDF
-768 DGNNVYDVIVQAS
+768 DGNNIYDVIVQAS
-781 DGVNSSQQQIAVNV
+781 DGVNSTQQQIAVSV
-795 GNVNDAAPV
+795 GNVNDATPV
-804 ITSNGGGT
+804 ITSNGGGAT
-812 NASVSAAENTTA
+812 ASVSVAENTAA

-830 TDADGPTPVYTIVG
+830 TDADGPAPVYTIIG

-853 DPQTGALQ
+853 DAQTGALQ

-888 GINSDQQQIAVT
+888 GINTDQQQIAVT
-900 VTNTNDNAPV
+900 VTNSNDNAPV
-910 ITSGG
+910 ISSGG
-915 GGANATVSAAEN
+915 GGATAAVSAAEN
-927 QRTVLAV
+927 QRTVLTVTAL
-934 VAQDADGAAITYSIV
+934 DADGAAITYSIV

-962 TGALEFITAPDFELP
+962 TGALEFIAAPDFEMP

-983 GIYDVIVRA
+983 GIYDVTVRA

-1005 LVTDLI
+1005 TVTNVADNPPVITSNGGGATAAISISENSAAVTTVGAVDPDGTTPTYSIIGGADAALFFIDPQTGALTFINNPDFETPLDADANGIYEVIVRASDGVYFDDQALSVTVTDVN
-1011 EGGRRIIGS
+1011 EGGRTITGS
-1020 NGNNTIT
+1020 SGNNTIT
-1027 PTAPNPAL
+1027 PTATNVAL
-1035 QTTAMND
+1035 QTTALND
-1042 YIDALGGNDIID
+1042 TIFALAGNDIID
-1054 GGGGI
+1054 GGAGADYMDGGI
-1059 DWMMGGYGD
+1059 GD
-1068 DIYYVDTYSDD
+1068 DTYFVDQFSDD
-1079 GIIDND
+1079 GISLND
-1085 DRVIEDYLEGYDTVN
+1085 DQVIEAAGAGVDLVN
-1100 ATVSYRLPTNVENL
+1100 STVSYILTANVENL

-1119 VAING
+1119 AAING
-1124 TGNNDI
+1124 TGNDLA
-1130 NIITGNVANNILSGE
+1130 NIITGNGANNILSGGLGDDTLN
-1145 GGDDSLFGG
+1145 GGD
-1154 EGNDTLLGGSGADLL
+1154 GNDTLLGGAGADRL
-1169 DGGLGTDIMDG
+1169 DGGTGADVMTG
-1180 GLDNDVYIVDN
+1180 GADNDIYFVDT
-1191 FSDDGNA
+1191 FTDDGNSA
-1198 SNDDQVIELAGGGID
+1198 NDDQVIEAAGGGID
-1213 TVNASVSYMLGN
+1213 TVNASVSFILGN
-1225 EVENLTLTGTL
+1225 EVENLTLTGT
-1236 AINGTGNSLANTLIG
+1236 A
-1251 NSAANLL
+1251 
-1258 LGMDGNDLLYGNDG
+1258 
-1272 NDILNG
+1272 
-1278 GSGNDTAFG
+1278 
-1287 GSGDDLIQGDLG
+1287 
-1299 NDSLLGEDGADTL
+1299 
-1312 VGGSG
+1312 
-1317 SDRLDGG
+1317 
-1324 LGADIMDGG
+1324 
-1333 IDNDSYFVDTFS
+1333 
-1345 DDGISSND
+1345 
-1353 DQVIELAGGGIDT
+1353 
-1366 VNASVNY
+1366 
-1373 TLGNEVENLTLTG
+1373 
-1386 TVAINGTGNA
+1386 AINGTGNA
-1396 LANTLIGNSAANTI
+1396 LANVLTGNSAANTL

-1424 DDVLR
+1424 EDTIR
-1429 GGGGNDTMNG
+1429 GGNGNDTING
-1439 GTENDTLF
+1439 GADNDSLF
-1447 GDAGNDSLLGG
+1447 GDAGIDSLLGAAGNDLLDGG
-1458 AGNDIIAGGSGSDTL
+1458 AGNDTL
-1473 NGQSGL
+1473 NGQSGN
-1479 DTLVGGTGRDSMNGG
+1479 DIIIGGQGRDSLNGG
-1494 TEADIFKFAFGDT
+1494 TEADIFRFAFGDT
-1507 TTVSTTIDVI
+1507 TTNSATIDII

>member
-10 SQTLVGSNQQDR
+10 SQTLTGSNQQDR

-39 VVTVFSW
+39 VVAVFSW
-46 TTGLRTSATNFFTIT
+46 TTTLRTSATNFFTIT

-118 VDLSARGPSGVDYA
+118 VDLSARGPSGVDYT

-143 DIIIGGAGMDTI
+143 DTIIGGAGMDTI

-222 DTLYGGA
+222 DTLYGGS

-244 GDDDGVNGNDKLDGD
+244 GDDDGVNGNDKLDGE

-274 RGGTGDD
+274 RGGTGND
-281 LVNGGTG
+281 LVDGGIG

-324 LSDYSIVQNV
+324 LGDYSIAQNV
-334 DGSFTIADLR
+334 DGSFTITDIR

-359 FQFADTTIPAGVPNN
+359 FQFANTTIPAGVPNT
-374 PPAINSDGGGIAASI
+374 PPVITSDGGGIAAAL
-389 SVLENTNFVT
+389 SVLENATFVT
-399 TVAASDADNGQT
+399 TVTASDADNGQT

-433 VSFITA
+433 VSFINA
-439 PDFENPADAGGNNM
+439 PDFESPADAGGNNV
-453 YDIVVRATDNLGA
+453 YDIIVRATDNLGG
-466 FDEQALA
+466 FDEQAIA
-473 ITVDDT
+473 ITVTDVSE
-479 NDGAAPV
+479 GSPP
-486 ITSNGGGA
+486 IIISNGGGA
-494 TANITIDENAAI
+494 TASVTIDENATA

-511 AEDPDGTAS
+511 AEDADGTTP

-549 FENPAD
+549 FENPTD

-564 IVQASDGVNF
+564 IVQASDGINI

-612 VAAVVAT
+612 VATVVAT

-653 PDFEA
+653 PDFET
-658 PGDFNGDN
+658 PGDFDGNN
-666 IYDVIVQASDG
+666 MYDVIVQASDG
-677 TNFDEQQIAVTIGN
+677 TNIDEQQIAVTVGN

-706 TASVSINE
+706 TASVSMNE
-714 NIAAVTTVTA
+714 NISAVTTVTA

-754 VFITVPDFETPGDF
+754 VFITAPDFETPGDF

-781 DGVNSSQQQIAVNV
+781 DGVNSSQQQIAVSV

-804 ITSNGGGT
+804 ITSNGGGAT
-812 NASVSAAENTTA
+812 ASVSVAENTAA
-824 ITTVTS
+824 ITSVTS

-861 FLSAPDFEAP
+861 FLSAPDFELP

-888 GINSDQQQIAVT
+888 GTNSDQQQIAVT
-900 VTNTNDNAPV
+900 VTNANDNAPV

-915 GGANATVSAAEN
+915 GGANAAVSAAEN

-934 VAQDADGAAITYSIV
+934 VAQDADGAAITYSII

-983 GIYDVIVRA
+983 GIYDVTVRA

-1005 LVTDLI
+1005 TVTNVADNPPVITSNGGGATAAISISENSAAVTTVAAIDPDGTTPTYSIIGGADAALFFIDPQTGALTFINNPDFETPIDADANGIYDVIVRASDGVYFDDQALSVTVTDVN
-1011 EGGRRIIGS
+1011 EGGRTITGS
-1020 NGNNTIT
+1020 SGNNTIT
-1027 PTAPNPAL
+1027 PTATNIAL
-1035 QTTAMND
+1035 QTTALND
-1042 YIDALGGNDIID
+1042 TIFALAGNDIID
-1054 GGGGI
+1054 GGAGADYMDGGT
-1059 DWMMGGYGD
+1059 GD
-1068 DIYYVDTYSDD
+1068 DIYFVDQYSDD
-1079 GIIDND
+1079 GISLND
-1085 DRVIEDYLEGYDTVN
+1085 DQVIEAAGSGVDLVN
-1100 ATVSYRLPTNVENL
+1100 STVSYTLTSNVENL

-1119 VAING
+1119 AAING
-1124 TGNNDI
+1124 TGNDLA
-1130 NIITGNVANNILSGE
+1130 NIITGNNANNILSGGLGDDTLN
-1145 GGDDSLFGG
+1145 GGD
-1154 EGNDTLLGGSGADLL
+1154 GNDTLLGGAGADRL
-1169 DGGLGTDIMDG
+1169 DGGIGADVMTG
-1180 GLDNDVYIVDN
+1180 GADNDIYIVDT
-1191 FSDDGNA
+1191 FSDDGNSA
-1198 SNDDQVIELAGGGID
+1198 NDDQVIEVAGGGVD
-1213 TVNASVSYMLGN
+1213 TVNASVSFVLGS
-1225 EVENLTLTGTL
+1225 EVENLTLTGTA
-1236 AINGTGNSLANTLIG
+1236 AINGTGNNLAN
-1251 NSAANLL
+1251 
-1258 LGMDGNDLLYGNDG
+1258 
-1272 NDILNG
+1272 
-1278 GSGNDTAFG
+1278 
-1287 GSGDDLIQGDLG
+1287 
-1299 NDSLLGEDGADTL
+1299 
-1312 VGGSG
+1312 V
-1317 SDRLDGG
+1317 
-1324 LGADIMDGG
+1324 
-1333 IDNDSYFVDTFS
+1333 
-1345 DDGISSND
+1345 
-1353 DQVIELAGGGIDT
+1353 
-1366 VNASVNY
+1366 
-1373 TLGNEVENLTLTG
+1373 LT
-1386 TVAINGTGNA
+1386 
-1396 LANTLIGNSAANTI
+1396 GNSAANTL

-1424 DDVLR
+1424 EDTIR
-1429 GGGGNDTMNG
+1429 GGNGNDTING
-1439 GTENDTLF
+1439 GADNDSIF
-1447 GDAGNDSLLGG
+1447 GDAGIDSLLGAAGNDLLDGG
-1458 AGNDIIAGGSGSDTL
+1458 AGNDTL
-1473 NGQSGL
+1473 NGQSGS
-1479 DTLVGGTGRDSMNGG
+1479 DTIIGGLGRDSLNGG
-1494 TEADIFKFAFGDT
+1494 TEADIFRFNFGDT
-1507 TTVSTTIDVI
+1507 TTNSTTIDII